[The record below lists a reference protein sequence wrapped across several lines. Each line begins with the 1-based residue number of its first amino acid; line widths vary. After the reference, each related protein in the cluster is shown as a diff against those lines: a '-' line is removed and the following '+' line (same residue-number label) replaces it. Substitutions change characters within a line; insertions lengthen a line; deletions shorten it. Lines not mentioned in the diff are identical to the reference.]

1 MQRLEWIDR
10 MRGLAILSVVVQHLT
25 YSFSN
30 EFVYHKII
38 EISNMGLF
46 FFISGYLMVITCKW
60 SGFKESVHFIFKK
73 IRTLIIP
80 LISWGILLPAFVFQ
94 NKWHTVSWESF
105 VSEWKDPHLWFL
117 LTLFGYSILFAIYR
131 LVKVRLHCYNVVYGG
146 GHFSSIP
153 VGFTVDLENEWRF

>member
-1 MQRLEWIDR
+1 MTMQRLEWIDR

-60 SGFKESVHFIFKK
+60 VYHHYSV
-73 IRTLIIP
+73 
-80 LISWGILLPAFVFQ
+80 
-94 NKWHTVSWESF
+94 
-105 VSEWKDPHLWFL
+105 
-117 LTLFGYSILFAIYR
+117 
-131 LVKVRLHCYNVVYGG
+131 
-146 GHFSSIP
+146 
-153 VGFTVDLENEWRF
+153 RF

>member
-1 MQRLEWIDR
+1 MTMQRLEWIDR

-38 EISNMGLF
+38 GISNMGLF

-60 SGFKESVHFIFKK
+60 SGVKELVHFIFKK
-73 IRTLIIP
+73 IRTIIFP
-80 LISWGILLPAFVFQ
+80 LISWGTLLPAFVFQ

-117 LTLFGYSILFAIYR
+117 LLTII
-131 LVKVRLHCYNVVYGG
+131 
-146 GHFSSIP
+146 
-153 VGFTVDLENEWRF
+153 